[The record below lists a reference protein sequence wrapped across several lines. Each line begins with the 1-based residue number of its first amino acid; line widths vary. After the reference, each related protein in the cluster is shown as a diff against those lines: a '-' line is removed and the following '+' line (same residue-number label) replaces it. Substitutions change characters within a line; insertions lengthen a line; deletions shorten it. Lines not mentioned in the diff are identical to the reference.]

1 MTYLVFFVAL
11 ALSAVAA
18 YYSII
23 GLVTIFA
30 ASVLPVAIMGST
42 LEVAK
47 LVTASWLYRNWKTAN
62 VLLKSYFVVAV
73 IVLMLI
79 TSMGIFGFLSKA
91 HIQQTSEADQ
101 NLAVLERTEDQMQ
114 QIEFRIME
122 LSEAGVVNNEK
133 QNDQIDNNKK
143 QIADINTR
151 YAELIEEAKAQNPLI
166 ILDKYIADGNT
177 KAVQSLIGVKPDG
190 AWGSKTSQ
198 AVDAF
203 RERNKDRVDD
213 VRARVEELRNAQ
225 LAEVKVL
232 TDANA
237 RLQSEIGTIK
247 VDSTQIAQ
255 FEEQLTQLREKKF
268 ELETTYRKLEAE
280 FGPIKY
286 ISEMIYGDDAEANL
300 DDSVRI
306 VILMLIFVFDPL
318 AILLLIAANQGL
330 KEKQNDRPN
339 RRVETVDTEQYAEM
353 GSSVP
358 DNAVPTD
365 DARNSKV
372 EQTEVQPDKVR
383 KVKVADVEVK
393 YEAQTGEFNFVE
405 YPTDVRDDRNHPE
418 LRALK
423 EKK

>member
-372 EQTEVQPDKVR
+372 EQTEVQSDKVR